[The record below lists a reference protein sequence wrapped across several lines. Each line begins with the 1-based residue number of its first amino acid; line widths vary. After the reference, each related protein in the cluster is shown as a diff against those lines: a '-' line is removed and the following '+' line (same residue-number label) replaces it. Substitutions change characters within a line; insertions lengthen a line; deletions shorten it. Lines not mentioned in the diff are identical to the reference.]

1 MSPPGK
7 YDPGGARTTV
17 YLNMSLVCSV
27 RTLEGAGS
35 DSRSHMIHLQAGN
48 RFRTVKDDQV
58 THLGFGLSHF
68 PGSSAGKESICSAR
82 DPGLIPGSGRSLE
95 KG

>member
-48 RFRTVKDDQV
+48 RFRTVKGDQV
-58 THLGFGLSHF
+58 THLGFGLSF
-68 PGSSAGKESICSAR
+68 TSLVAQLVKNPSAVQET
-82 DPGLIPGSGRSLE
+82 LV
-95 KG
+95 

>member
-1 MSPPGK
+1 
-7 YDPGGARTTV
+7 
-17 YLNMSLVCSV
+17 
-27 RTLEGAGS
+27 
-35 DSRSHMIHLQAGN
+35 MIHLQAGN

-58 THLGFGLSHF
+58 HTAWVWPLFHF